1 MQITI
6 NGNVETIA
14 PGNLEALV
22 KAKGLNGDALV
33 IEHNRKIIKRE
44 NWGQIQLKEND
55 TLELLSFVGGG

>member
-6 NGNVETIA
+6 NGNVETVE

-22 KAKGLNGDALV
+22 KAKGLNSNALV
-33 IEHNRKIIKRE
+33 IEHNRKIVARE
-44 NWGQIQLKEND
+44 NWEQIELKEND

>member
-6 NGNVETIA
+6 NGKAETVE

-22 KAKGLNGDALV
+22 KAKGLNRDALV
-33 IEHNRKIIKRE
+33 IEHNRNIIARE
-44 NWGQIQLKEND
+44 KWGQIQLREND

>member
-6 NGNVETIA
+6 NGKVETIE
-14 PGNLEALV
+14 PGDLESLV
-22 KAKGLNGDALV
+22 KAKGLNRDALV
-33 IEHNRKIIKRE
+33 IEHNQKIIKRK

>member
-6 NGNVETIA
+6 NGKIETIE
-14 PGNLEALV
+14 PDNLEALV
-22 KAKGLNGDALV
+22 QAKGLNTDSLV
-33 IEHNRKIIKRE
+33 IEHNHKIIKRE